1 MPLSTPN
8 PLVELLGE
16 LAEAAKASWR
26 RRLSANDVARLDQ
39 PERACIARD
48 LGLSMNVVG
57 ILAAQGENA
66 ADLLVGL
73 METVGLNPDNVDAA
87 VMRDLQRCCLLC
99 DEKVLCVH
107 EVEDRPK

>member
-8 PLVELLGE
+8 PLAELLGE
-16 LAEAAKASWR
+16 LAEAAKAFWR
-26 RRLSANDVARLDQ
+26 RRLSTNEVARLDWQ
-39 PERACIARD
+39 ERACIARD
-48 LGLSMNVVG
+48 LGLSTNDLG

-66 ADLLVGL
+66 ADLLVRR

-87 VMRDLQRCCLLC
+87 VMRDLQRCCSLC

-107 EVEDRPK
+107 ELEDRP